1 MKQLIT
7 AVLLIMA
14 AAVISSCTTA
24 PNSQSDANRERV
36 TAEMVLHSSPLT
48 GSDVVIDM
56 SQIDILALDDKM
68 NAFLDEHINR
78 RGSQHEKLAQLVM
91 AVIGQD
97 RFLLAYDDSTST
109 ASDTFRN
116 RRGNCISFTNM
127 FISMARHLGLDA
139 SYQEVEIP
147 ADWSMEGQT
156 YLFSQHINV
165 LVALRKSPDR
175 VVDFNTYSFRTPND
189 SLVISDQRA
198 RAHYFNNLGVE
209 YMLADNTPLA
219 YVNFR
224 QSLREDKTF
233 GSAWINLGVL
243 HRKEGF
249 VTYAEA
255 AYLEAMEH
263 NGTKLMSMSNLANL
277 YMQEGKIEPAEY
289 YLARVQTHRMNNPYY
304 RYQLANTAFVDGDY
318 DAAIE
323 NLKFAT
329 RKRKDEDRFFY
340 LLSLSYLMKGEK
352 STAEEWMIKAEEAAL
367 KSESKQKYHH
377 KLDLLMGRN
386 NGIRGIEGV

>member
-1 MKQLIT
+1 
-7 AVLLIMA
+7 MA
-14 AAVISSCTTA
+14 AAVISSCATPPDSQ
-24 PNSQSDANRERV
+24 PNADGDSV
-36 TAEMVLHSSPLT
+36 TADMVLHSSPLA
-48 GSDVVIDM
+48 GSDVDLSR
-56 SQIDILALDDKM
+56 SQIDILALDDEM
-68 NAFLDEHINR
+68 SAFLDEHVNR

-97 RFLLAYDDSTST
+97 TFLLAYDDSTST

-175 VVDFNTYSFRTPND
+175 VVDFNTYSFRTPSD
-189 SLVISDQRA
+189 GLVISDQRA

-209 YMLADNTPLA
+209 FMLADNTALA
-219 YVNFR
+219 YANFR
-224 QSLREDKTF
+224 HSLREDKDF

-243 HRKEGF
+243 HRKEGL
-249 VTYAEA
+249 VNYAEA
-255 AYLEAMEH
+255 AYMEAMEH

-277 YMQEGKIEPAEY
+277 YMQEGKIEQAEY

-304 RYQLANTAFVDGDY
+304 RYQLANTAFVDGNY
-318 DAAIE
+318 ESAIE
-323 NLKFAT
+323 NLKFAI

-352 STAEEWMIKAEEAAL
+352 ETAEEWMKKAEEAAL
-367 KSESKQKYHH
+367 ESESRQKYHH

-386 NGIRGIEGV
+386 NGIQGVEGI